1 MVVLFALIAALI
13 MAAFAIVWVIKGI
26 IRDAEARAQGIIKQA
41 KAQVNQFASLS
52 PNELN
57 QELSRVWTNIITAEI
72 IENISEKDSH
82 GEEELYLRGMQRFL
96 EYFSGSMDAINIRY
110 GNDYLIKW
118 FDLHFDVMQAE
129 GAITRLIEATSRKN
143 VL

>member
-1 MVVLFALIAALI
+1 MVVLFALIAVLI
-13 MAAFAIVWVIKGI
+13 MAVFAIVWGIKGV
-26 IRDAEARAQGIIKQA
+26 IRDAEAKAQGIIKQA
-41 KAQVNQFASLS
+41 KAQVNQFASLP

-57 QELSRVWTNIITAEI
+57 QELSRVWTNVITAEI

-96 EYFSGSMDAINIRY
+96 EYFSGSIDAINIRY
-110 GNDYLIKW
+110 GEDYLIKW

-129 GAITRLIEATSRKN
+129 GAIKNLIEATSRKN
-143 VL
+143 IL